1 MEDDDVLR
9 AGQGRPEFFEDP
21 DYAKIVEAYKAN
33 PAQVAISWLVKRGII
48 AIPKSAK
55 VERMEANATV
65 SNHSPTRVLSFH

>member
-1 MEDDDVLR
+1 MLR

-21 DYAKIVEAYKAN
+21 DYAKIVEVHKAN

-55 VERMEANATV
+55 VERMKANITV
-65 SNHSPTRVLSFH
+65 SNHPSTRIFSFH